1 MAVGPLVTVMP
12 STPSSCLAVSLLRPR
27 MMSTSP
33 FFRAVIWASTLV
45 ISRKMMVSMLLDS
58 PQ

>member
-1 MAVGPLVTVMP
+1 MAVSPVVTVTF
-12 STPSSCLAVSLLRPR
+12 STPSSCLAVSLFRPR
-27 MMSTSP
+27 MISASP

-45 ISRKMMVSMLLDS
+45 ISWKMMVSMLLAS